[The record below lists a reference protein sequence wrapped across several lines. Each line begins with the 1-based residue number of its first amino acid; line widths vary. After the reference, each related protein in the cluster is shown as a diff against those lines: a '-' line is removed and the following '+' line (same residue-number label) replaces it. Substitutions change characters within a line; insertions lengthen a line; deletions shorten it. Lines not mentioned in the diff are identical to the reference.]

1 VQRAQERVNRTTIR
15 SPIDGVVATPQL
27 ENMVGRKVKVGESFI
42 DIVDNSQAIVDVAV
56 TENDVALLRSGEKT
70 SMKLDG
76 FPTRTFHGQVAVV
89 SPRGILQDGGAV
101 FFARVSVTNPDGA
114 LRSGMQGR
122 GKISTGWR
130 PAGVVMFRSIG
141 MWIWTKL
148 WNWFGW

>member
-1 VQRAQERVNRTTIR
+1 
-15 SPIDGVVATPQL
+15 
-27 ENMVGRKVKVGESFI
+27 MVGRKLKVGESLV
-42 DIVDNSQAIVDVAV
+42 DIVDNSQALVDVAV
-56 TENDVALLRSGEKT
+56 TENDVALLRSGEQT
-70 SMKLDG
+70 SLKLDG

-89 SPRGILQDGGAV
+89 SPQGILLDGGAI

-114 LRSGMQGR
+114 LRSGLQGR